1 MSARWLNRWLVTFVL
16 LTSASLA
23 SARDL
28 PDFSALVDANGRAV
42 VNISAQRDPVA
53 DEVPLRPNL
62 IPGRPG
68 RIDRMPPGHGAQPE
82 EDDGDPAV
90 GTGFII
96 DPAGYILT
104 NAHVVNRADQII
116 VRMSD
121 KREFRA
127 HLVGS
132 DKRTDVALLK
142 IDASGLPVVRTGDPS
157 KLKVGDWVL
166 AIGSPF
172 GFEQSVTAGIVS
184 AKGRSLPDESY
195 TPFIQT
201 DVAINPGNSGGPL
214 FNLNGEVVG
223 INAQIF
229 SRTGG
234 FMGLSFA
241 IPIDVALAVQQQLR
255 ESGKVS
261 RGKIGVLIQEV
272 SKEIAEAFG
281 LAGPSGALV
290 SMVENGSPAQRA
302 GIRQGDVLVSF
313 NGQKVETSSDLP
325 RIVGA
330 TAPGASVPVRY
341 WRGLSM
347 QEAQVRVG
355 LMDEEI
361 EPPQRTVRAARSGSL
376 FDRLGL
382 AVGEATAMQRLDLK
396 ISGGVVVR
404 RSRGPAALAEIEP
417 GDVIEAVVLRG
428 KRIGVESV
436 SQFRRLIEPL
446 EAGQGLSLL
455 VRRGE
460 ISSFVGLRVD
470 G

>member
-1 MSARWLNRWLVTFVL
+1 MWQS
-16 LTSASLA
+16 
-23 SARDL
+23 
-28 PDFSALVDANGRAV
+28 
-42 VNISAQRDPVA
+42 
-53 DEVPLRPNL
+53 
-62 IPGRPG
+62 IP
-68 RIDRMPPGHGAQPE
+68 E
-82 EDDGDPAV
+82 
-90 GTGFII
+90 
-96 DPAGYILT
+96 
-104 NAHVVNRADQII
+104 
-116 VRMSD
+116 
-121 KREFRA
+121 
-127 HLVGS
+127 
-132 DKRTDVALLK
+132 
-142 IDASGLPVVRTGDPS
+142 
-157 KLKVGDWVL
+157 
-166 AIGSPF
+166 
-172 GFEQSVTAGIVS
+172 
-184 AKGRSLPDESY
+184 
-195 TPFIQT
+195 IQ
-201 DVAINPGNSGGPL
+201 GPL

-272 SKEIAEAFG
+272 SKKLPAFG

-428 KRIGVESV
+428 KRIGVVEC
-436 SQFRRLIEPL
+436 EPVQ
-446 EAGQGLSLL
+446 AA
-455 VRRGE
+455 
-460 ISSFVGLRVD
+460 D
-470 G
+470 